1 MKRNNRI
8 RWLSLVMA
16 GLLFLSGC
24 TGSGP
29 GDNEP
34 EVQNFGGLVCLEYS
48 RYSGPFPED
57 GSGRTVESVAAMKV
71 HNSSDQ
77 FLDYAT
83 VECQIG
89 QHVGTFQ
96 ITGLPPGATAWVLEQ
111 EGMTLTAQDRFV
123 ATKCEDYFFRDEAV
137 ITTDKLSTQ
146 AEGNTLTVTNQS
158 KQTLKNVCVYY
169 KTVHTDGNYFGG
181 ITYMLNLGDLEP
193 GQSASKQS
201 SHFGENSRIVR
212 YSFQES
218 G

>member
-1 MKRNNRI
+1 
-8 RWLSLVMA
+8 MA

-29 GDNEP
+29 GEDGP
-34 EVQNFGGLVCLEYS
+34 KVQSFGGLVCLEYS

-57 GSGRTVESVAAMKV
+57 GSGRTVQDVAAMKV
-71 HNSSDQ
+71 RNSSDR

-83 VECQIG
+83 VEAQIG
-89 QHVGTFQ
+89 DQIGTFQ
-96 ITGLPPGATAWVLEQ
+96 ITGLPPGSTVWVLESS
-111 EGMTLTAQDRFV
+111 GITLTAEDRFL
-123 ATKCEDYFFRDEAV
+123 ATGCEDYFFRDEAV
-137 ITTDKLSTQ
+137 ITTDKLRTETDGST
-146 AEGNTLTVTNQS
+146 LKVTNTS
-158 KQTLKNVCVYY
+158 KTALKNVCVYY

-181 ITYMLNLGDLEP
+181 ITYMLNMGDLDP

-201 SHFGENSRIVR
+201 SHLGEDSKIVR

>member
-1 MKRNNRI
+1 
-8 RWLSLVMA
+8 MA

-29 GDNEP
+29 GEDGP
-34 EVQNFGGLVCLEYS
+34 KVQNFGGLVCLEYS

-83 VECQIG
+83 VEAQIG
-89 QHVGTFQ
+89 THVGTFQ
-96 ITGLPPGATAWVLEQ
+96 ITGLPPGGTAWVLEQ
-111 EGMTLTAQDRFV
+111 GGMTLTAEDVFR
-123 ATKCEDYFFRDEAV
+123 ATKCDDYFFRPDAV
-137 ITTDKLSTQ
+137 ITTDKLRTKADGS
-146 AEGNTLTVTNQS
+146 TLTVTNES
-158 KQTLKNVCVYY
+158 KQTLQNVCVYY
-169 KTVHTDGNYFGG
+169 KTVHADGNYFGG
-181 ITYMLNLGDLEP
+181 ITFMLNLGTLEP

-201 SHFGENSRIVR
+201 SHFGEDSKIVR